1 MGATSEPGAPLRV
14 RQVYGSARPERRP
27 VRRQQRR
34 LATPIPRR
42 LSPPI
47 MDCRTFRE
55 HHGAFLDD
63 LLSGAD
69 TVAMERHRTECRCC
83 SAFDVRVRRG
93 LMVLHSLPSV
103 QCSEGFNE
111 RLRER
116 LRGVQQEVGSD
127 LGRPRWVVWH
137 RSRPGGQ
144 DPAPGMRSFAFAAV
158 AVLSISAGAY
168 ALLPVDHGPVV
179 LPPVVA
185 TRPAPEPELLASP
198 AIVVS
203 SFAGAPVWPA
213 MLLADE
219 MPMRVAEVGF
229 QLTSME
235 R

>member
-1 MGATSEPGAPLRV
+1 
-14 RQVYGSARPERRP
+14 
-27 VRRQQRR
+27 
-34 LATPIPRR
+34 
-42 LSPPI
+42 

-63 LLSGAD
+63 VLSGAD
-69 TVAMERHRTECRCC
+69 TAAMERHRAGCQPCA
-83 SAFDVRVRRG
+83 AFDVHVRRG
-93 LMVLHSLPSV
+93 LMVLRSLPSLH
-103 QCSEGFNE
+103 CSEGFNE

-116 LRGVQQEVGSD
+116 LRDVRQDLRSD
-127 LGRPRWVVWH
+127 LGAERRV
-137 RSRPGGQ
+137 PGLSWRAAER
-144 DPAPGMRSFAFAAV
+144 DHAPGMLAFAAV
-158 AVLSISAGAY
+158 AAGVLAITAGAY
-168 ALLPVDHGPVV
+168 AVLPVDRGPVV

-185 TRPAPEPELLASP
+185 TRPAPVADPLTSP

-203 SFAGAPVWPA
+203 SFAGVPVWPA